1 MPKPLQRIRRS
12 LFTKLAA
19 IMILA
24 VVGIAGLY
32 IAQVKGLQY
41 GRATSV
47 NRNFAEYAGLL
58 VEKLGSPPDREVA
71 DALGKR
77 LKMRIKLEGPES
89 WEAGRTDLTIPE
101 KYLLPRFTKGDVQEF
116 SLHGFYRFRVTLS
129 PDSAIVLDLFP
140 SEEERH
146 ALQHYAIISFV
157 GCAVIVFLL
166 YLATRYML
174 QPVVWLK
181 KGAEE
186 VRDGNLQYR
195 VPEKQRGELRELSE
209 TFNEMT
215 ARIEYLVESQQQL
228 LYGVSHELRTPL
240 TRLKLR
246 VEMMDNT
253 TGTEAIQRDLRKMED
268 MINALLDSARMNHS
282 PESLSKS
289 SVDVG
294 ALLTGLVEH
303 YHDRK
308 PSVALTLP
316 ESPVVALIDKD
327 KMAVLINNLLENAVK
342 YSAEDS
348 APVKVS
354 LMQQENIL
362 EIQVKDHGKGIPL
375 SALPHL
381 FEPFYRVDESRTR
394 ETGGYGL
401 GLHLC
406 HAVAVAHGGEIQV
419 ESHVGKGTVMSVKL
433 PLKEDSGA

>member
-1 MPKPLQRIRRS
+1 MPKKLQRIRRS

-19 IMILA
+19 VMILA
-24 VVGIAGLY
+24 VIAISSLY
-32 IAQVKGLQY
+32 IAQVRGLQY

-47 NRNFAEYAGLL
+47 NRNFAEYVELL
-58 VEKLGSPPDREVA
+58 VQQLGSPPNRDLA
-71 DALGKR
+71 DAMGKR
-77 LKMRIKLEGPES
+77 LRMRIKLEGPES
-89 WEAGRTDLTIPE
+89 WEAGRTDLRIPE
-101 KYLLPRFTKGDVQEF
+101 KWLLPRFATDAVQEF

-129 PDSAIVLDLFP
+129 PDSVITFDIFP
-140 SEEERH
+140 TEEERI
-146 ALQHYAIISFV
+146 AQKRYGFV
-157 GCAVIVFLL
+157 SLVGFVVIMLLL
-166 YLATRYML
+166 YLVTRYML

-181 KGAEE
+181 KGAEK
-186 VRDGNLQYR
+186 VRDGNLDYR

-246 VEMMDNT
+246 LEMMEQT
-253 TGTEAIQRDLRKMED
+253 SGTEAIQRDLRKMET

-289 SVDVG
+289 PVDVG
-294 ALLTGLVEH
+294 ELLTGLVEH
-303 YHDRK
+303 YHDRV
-308 PSVALTLP
+308 PSVQLSLP
-316 ESPVVALIDKD
+316 ASPVITLMDKD
-327 KMAVLINNLLENAVK
+327 KMAVLISNLLENAVK

-348 APVKVS
+348 APVEVS
-354 LMQQENIL
+354 LMQRENIV
-362 EIQVKDHGKGIPL
+362 EIQVKDFGKGIPS

-406 HAVAVAHGGEIQV
+406 HAVAVAHGGEILV
-419 ESHVGKGTVMSVKL
+419 ESQIGKGTVMTVRI
-433 PLKEDSGA
+433 PVEEVSGV